1 MTFYRFPFQKL
12 RRTHFVALLSLN
24 ADKKVQL
31 ERRVDETSDS
41 PREKHFHTTSAEQK
55 DQTVTSA
62 HTTYQQKV
70 RMGLPS
76 KDTAE
81 KKTAYHPGLPMKV
94 LPPLLGVT
102 RDYAAMRKSRLL
114 AGAIEAAST
123 ETPIQTTSPLS
134 PISMTSEKETAPQ
147 VSPPAAH
154 SGNGFVEPPR
164 SMSSS
169 PGDTTSSPRPGSSPM
184 GHKTP
189 SSPMF
194 YPIAL
199 PMPVAGPEPLEL
211 TTTASNKT
219 HQTSANSTSGPL
231 SIFPSLSANVSRIP
245 EGVLQTDGNPRTP
258 GTSALDTNETVE
270 PKLTRKQNRLI
281 VNLDETDK
289 PPFPPYTQERL
300 LMRPWLM
307 ERLELGD
314 IPGKFL
320 LPSTLV

>member
-1 MTFYRFPFQKL
+1 MTFCRFLFQKL

-24 ADKKVQL
+24 ADKKVEL
-31 ERRVDETSDS
+31 ERGEAEKSDS
-41 PREKHFHTTSAEQK
+41 HREKHYNTTSAVRQ
-55 DQTVTSA
+55 DPTVTSA
-62 HTTYQQKV
+62 HTAHQQKV

-76 KDTAE
+76 KDTAG

-102 RDYAAMRKSRLL
+102 KDYAVVRKSRLI
-114 AGAIEAAST
+114 AGAIDAST
-123 ETPIQTTSPLS
+123 EIPTRSTSPLS

-154 SGNGFVEPPR
+154 SGSGFVEPPR

-199 PMPVAGPEPLEL
+199 PIPVAGPEPLEL
-211 TTTASNKT
+211 TTTSSNKIR
-219 HQTSANSTSGPL
+219 QTSANSTLGSVT
-231 SIFPSLSANVSRIP
+231 IFPSLSANVSHIP
-245 EGVLQTDGNPRTP
+245 EGVLQTDGNPRTL
-258 GTSALDTNETVE
+258 GTSTPDLNEKVE
-270 PKLTRKQNRLI
+270 PKLSRKQNRLI
-281 VNLDETDK
+281 MNLDDTEK

-320 LPSTLV
+320 FLSTLV